1 MSKKNAVE
9 RKSWKEFR
17 ESGLL
22 WFVNRTL
29 HLFGWSIV
37 ISIKDGEIDEIY
49 PAKVVFRGFSEQVEE
64 EGFKAL
70 SKHIKENIDDIVEDT
85 VEIPEK

>member
-1 MSKKNAVE
+1 MSKKNMIE

-37 ISIKDGEIDEIY
+37 VCVNDDEEIEEVY
-49 PAKVVFRGFSEQVEE
+49 PAKVVFRGFSEQDEE
-64 EGFKAL
+64 KGFRAL
-70 SKHIKENIDDIVEDT
+70 SEHMKENIDDIVKDA
-85 VEIPEK
+85 VEL

>member
-49 PAKVVFRGFSEQVEE
+49 SAKVVFRGFSEQVEE